1 MRSEDTPLVS
11 VIIPVY
17 NDPERL
23 PKCLDALEQQTYPS
37 DLYEVIV
44 VDNGSE
50 EPIEPLTKSFPH
62 VRTGLELVP
71 GSYAARNRGLS
82 LARGAVIAFTDAD
95 AIPAP
100 NWIASGVAAL
110 RATLNCGAIGGC
122 ISLFARDPLMPTA
135 VELYELVFGLP
146 QEKYVNDYHFAVTA
160 NMFTSR
166 DILDNVGGFNP
177 ILKSNGDREWSRRVF
192 DAGYTLK
199 YAAEVCV
206 AHPVRCSFA
215 ELYKKTVR
223 VTSGRHDRAR
233 LTGGISVTDS
243 VREIVRDLLG
253 HPRAVYDLCFTPR
266 LRGAGQRFKASIVLL
281 GVSYA
286 RAWVRVRLLLGW
298 TPQLR

>member
-1 MRSEDTPLVS
+1 MRSEDAPLVS

-23 PKCLDALEQQTYPS
+23 PRCLEALEQQTYPS

-50 EPIEPLTKSFPH
+50 EPIAPACNSFPH
-62 VRTGLELVP
+62 VRTALELVP

-95 AIPAP
+95 AIPAAD
-100 NWIASGVAAL
+100 WIASGVAAL
-110 RATLNCGAIGGC
+110 RATPNCGAIGGR

-146 QEKYVNDYHFAVTA
+146 QEKYVTDYNFAVTA

-166 DILDNVGGFNP
+166 DVLDRVGGFNP

-192 DAGYTLK
+192 NAGYKLE
-199 YAAEVCV
+199 YAGEVCV
-206 AHPVRCSFA
+206 AHPARRNFA
-215 ELYKKTVR
+215 DLYKKTLR
-223 VTSGRHDRAR
+223 VTSGRHDRAH
-233 LTGGISVTDS
+233 LSSGVSVVDTIRD
-243 VREIVRDLLG
+243 IVRDLLG
-253 HPRAVYDLCFTPR
+253 HPRTLYDLCFTPM
-266 LRGAGQRFKASIVLL
+266 LRGAGQRLRVSMVLL
-281 GVSYA
+281 GLSYA
-286 RAWVRVRLLLGW
+286 RAWVQFRLLLGW
-298 TPQLR
+298 TPQIR